1 MIDVK
6 ILKDKQIIKGYRISG
21 HANYRPSGEDII
33 CAGVS
38 MISQT
43 VLQSL
48 VKVSRIRE
56 DQIIYNIDED
66 TGFLDVLI
74 PDKLN
79 NNVLNDSQVL
89 LKSLVTGIELMIEA
103 YPDYIKMAYEEV

>member
-6 ILKDKQIIKGYRISG
+6 ILKRNHILMGYRISG
-21 HANYRPSGEDII
+21 HANYRASGEDII

-43 VLQSL
+43 ILESL
-48 VKVSRIRE
+48 VKVSKIRE
-56 DQIIYNIDED
+56 DEIIYSIDED

-74 PDKLN
+74 PDNLKD
-79 NNVLNDSQVL
+79 NVLNDSQVL
-89 LKSLVTGIELMIEA
+89 LKSLITGIELMVEA

>member
-1 MIDVK
+1 MIDVRV
-6 ILKDKQIIKGYRISG
+6 LKDNRGIRGYRISG
-21 HANYRPSGEDII
+21 HANFRTSGEDII

-43 VLQSL
+43 VLESL
-48 VKVSRIRE
+48 VRVSRIRE
-56 DQIIYNIDED
+56 DQIIYTMEEN

-74 PDKLN
+74 PDKLEN
-79 NNVLNDSQVL
+79 DIFHDSQIL
-89 LKSLVTGIELMIEA
+89 LQSLVTGIELMIEA

>member
-1 MIDVK
+1 MIHVR
-6 ILKDKQIIKGYRISG
+6 ILKDDKILRGYRISG
-21 HANYRPSGEDII
+21 HANYRTSGEDII

-38 MISQT
+38 MIAQT

-48 VKVSRIRE
+48 VKVSKIRE

-74 PDKLN
+74 PSNLKDF
-79 NNVLNDSQVL
+79 VLNDSQVL